1 MCFSYGLC
9 HPTGLLGP
17 GLWTSDTYGLLG
29 TPRFVRPEFDIQS
42 LSPFSY
48 GIIPSHHISSGL
60 VVLIAGPWHVSTRP
74 IPSLFRLI
82 KMSNIEA
89 NLSSSLAAVF
99 YSSIVVQSS
108 VWYSSG
114 TVSPIELPG
123 PSRFIWDSGFF
134 AQNIETR
141 VSGFTRVFVSDQ
153 WESLPEKL
161 LLYDYIGTNP
171 AKGGLFRS
179 GPMLRG
185 EGIGSSFLGHP
196 SFEIGSI
203 AVSVRRMPAFF
214 EGFPVILIDQ
224 GGRLRAD
231 IPFRRAE
238 SKFSIEETEVQ
249 TIFFG
254 GELSGSLVK
263 SPSVVKN
270 FARKAVSGE
279 IFSFTKTLGQGFYAD
294 GVPRS
299 SCRGWFSFSHL
310 SLGITSFLG
319 HL

>member
-1 MCFSYGLC
+1 M
-9 HPTGLLGP
+9 
-17 GLWTSDTYGLLG
+17 WTSDTYGLLG
-29 TPRFVRPEFDIQS
+29 SSRSVRPEFNIQG

-48 GIIPSHHISSGL
+48 GVIPSHHISAGIVAL
-60 VVLIAGPWHVSTRP
+60 LAGPWHVSARP
-74 IPSLFRLI
+74 APSLFRLI

-89 NLSSSLAAVF
+89 YLSSSLTAVF
-99 YSSIVVQSS
+99 LAALLVQAS

-114 TVSPIELPG
+114 SVSPIELLG
-123 PSRFIWDSGFF
+123 PSRFTWDSGFF

-141 VSGFTRVFVSDQ
+141 VSSSTKVLTGDL

-161 LLYDYIGTNP
+161 LLHDYLGTNP
-171 AKGGLFRS
+171 AKGGLFRA

-185 EGIGSSFLGHP
+185 EGLGSSYLGHP

-203 AVSVRRMPAFF
+203 KVSVRRMPAFF

-238 SKFSIEETEVQ
+238 SRFSVEETEVQ
-249 TIFFG
+249 ILFFG
-254 GELSGSLVK
+254 GELEGSLVK
-263 SPSVVKN
+263 SPSIVKN
-270 FARKAVSGE
+270 FARKAISGE
-279 IFSFTKTLGQGFYAD
+279 IFSFIRNLGQGFYAD
-294 GVPRS
+294 GVFRS
-299 SCRGWFSFSHL
+299 SSRGWFSFSHL
-310 SLGITSFLG
+310 SLGIILFLG